1 VRGLRAFSEMMTSAW
16 TDESRAVE
24 GRPDAQEESV
34 ALYTIHAAKGLEWP
48 IVVPVNTM
56 TQIVAQDNAV
66 VDRTNGRFY
75 CPVLGVRPTGYEA
88 VRDAEKAELDRERI
102 RLWYVAATRA
112 CELLILPRMDVAAKG
127 SAWLSLL
134 DLSIPSLPSLDL
146 SHLPA
151 GIGASATSAWNR
163 QTREIFV
170 DEAARIV
177 SRQRHI
183 RWLAP
188 SRDEALARE
197 VLEIEAP
204 EILMMDSANEPI
216 EESLPV
222 NVQGGRE
229 RGLLLHK
236 LIEEVL
242 TGETEETEKAL
253 CERAKTLIP
262 ALGCSIN
269 DQALGLSPTELAN
282 SVLRALAI
290 PEVAALRPRL
300 MPEFPVYSVAMN
312 LDQEEVI
319 AGFADAIAFDP
330 SGVPQIVVDWKSDV
344 APSAETIEH
353 YRSQVRT
360 YLDTTGAERGLIVL
374 MTLGTV
380 IPVTR
385 RQIQAPR

>member
-1 VRGLRAFSEMMTSAW
+1 
-16 TDESRAVE
+16 
-24 GRPDAQEESV
+24 
-34 ALYTIHAAKGLEWP
+34 
-48 IVVPVNTM
+48 
-56 TQIVAQDNAV
+56 
-66 VDRTNGRFY
+66 
-75 CPVLGVRPTGYEA
+75 
-88 VRDAEKAELDRERI
+88 
-102 RLWYVAATRA
+102 
-112 CELLILPRMDVAAKG
+112 MDVAAKG

-134 DLSIPSLPSLDL
+134 DLSIPGLPSLDL
-146 SHLPA
+146 AHLPA
-151 GIGASATSAWNR
+151 EFGTSATSAQNR

-188 SRDEALARE
+188 SRDEAMTRD
-197 VLEIEAP
+197 VLEIETPA
-204 EILMMDSANEPI
+204 LLFTDSANEPI

-253 CERAKTLIP
+253 CERAATLIL
-262 ALGCSIN
+262 ALGCSIK

-282 SVLRALAI
+282 SVLRTLAL
-290 PEVAALRPRL
+290 PEVAALRPGL
-300 MPEFPVYSVAMN
+300 MPEFPVYSAAMN

-319 AGFADAIAFDP
+319 VGFADAIAFDP
-330 SGVPQIVVDWKSDV
+330 SGVPQVVVDWKSDV
-344 APSAETIEH
+344 APSTETIEH

-360 YLDTTGAERGLIVL
+360 YLDTTGGERGLIVL
-374 MTLGTV
+374 MTPGTV

-385 RQIQAPR
+385 TQIQALR

>member
-1 VRGLRAFSEMMTSAW
+1 
-16 TDESRAVE
+16 
-24 GRPDAQEESV
+24 
-34 ALYTIHAAKGLEWP
+34 
-48 IVVPVNTM
+48 
-56 TQIVAQDNAV
+56 
-66 VDRTNGRFY
+66 
-75 CPVLGVRPTGYEA
+75 
-88 VRDAEKAELDRERI
+88 
-102 RLWYVAATRA
+102 
-112 CELLILPRMDVAAKG
+112 
-127 SAWLSLL
+127 
-134 DLSIPSLPSLDL
+134 
-146 SHLPA
+146 
-151 GIGASATSAWNR
+151 
-163 QTREIFV
+163 
-170 DEAARIV
+170 
-177 SRQRHI
+177 
-183 RWLAP
+183 
-188 SRDEALARE
+188 
-197 VLEIEAP
+197 
-204 EILMMDSANEPI
+204 
-216 EESLPV
+216 V